1 MCAMILKNPA
11 KNFEFAN
18 FFTKMTACFGNLSVF
33 EQQINEIA
41 TVAGIDL
48 SQFEIDHLAVRMNS
62 VEKAEQWRAML
73 LEQGELLKESEVNG
87 RSIALLTLHQ
97 PLIFLNQQVD
107 VIELPFPKGKT
118 YPQEGWEHIEIVV
131 PFLANESI
139 EAWVERLMTQFQLE
153 QNSALKIK
161 VSQPK
166 VEGERLAN
174 PSIAISLK
182 DETNQ
187 NNCCLKLHPY
197 DIKSVVRSES

>member
-18 FFTKMTACFGNLSVF
+18 FFTKMTACFGDFTLF

-41 TVAGIDL
+41 IAAGIDL

-73 LEQGELLKESEVNG
+73 LEQSELLKESEVNG
-87 RSIALLTLHQ
+87 RPIALLRLHQ
-97 PLIFLNQQVD
+97 PLIFLNQQVQ
-107 VIELPFPKGKT
+107 VIELPFPKGKI

-131 PFLANESI
+131 PFLANESV
-139 EAWVERLMTQFQLE
+139 ETWVERMMAQFELE
-153 QNSALKIK
+153 HNSALKIK

-166 VEGERLAN
+166 VEGEGLAN
-174 PSIAISLK
+174 PSIAISLR
-182 DETNQ
+182 DATNQ

-197 DIKSVVRSES
+197 NIKLVVCSER

>member
-1 MCAMILKNPA
+1 MILKNPA

-18 FFTKMTACFGNLSVF
+18 FFTKMTACFGDFSLF

-48 SQFEIDHLAVRMNS
+48 SQFMIDHLAVRMNS
-62 VEKAEQWRAML
+62 VEKAEQWRIML
-73 LEQGELLKESEVNG
+73 LAQSELLKESEVNG
-87 RSIALLTLHQ
+87 RPIGLFTLLQ
-97 PLIFLNQQVD
+97 PLNFLNQQVD

-131 PFLANESI
+131 PFLADET
-139 EAWVERLMTQFQLE
+139 VEQWIARLIKQFQLD
-153 QNSALKIK
+153 QNERLKVKI
-161 VSQPK
+161 SQPK

-187 NNCCLKLHPY
+187 NNCCLKFHPY
-197 DIKSVVRSES
+197 DIKLIVRSES